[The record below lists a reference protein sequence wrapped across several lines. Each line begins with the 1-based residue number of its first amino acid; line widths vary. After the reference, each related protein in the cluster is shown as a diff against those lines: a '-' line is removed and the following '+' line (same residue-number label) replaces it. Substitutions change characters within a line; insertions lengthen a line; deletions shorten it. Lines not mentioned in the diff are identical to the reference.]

1 MQRYYNFFRKAK
13 NSQKYTCSC
22 PDRFYLAFV
31 FHQASQSYIVFLKYA
46 TITRNNQ
53 LFVGEKTLVLCRC
66 RTSLKAIAPKY
77 HPFAS
82 HPCQPK
88 NGTYL
93 GLTWD
98 LLGTHLPMRAYG
110 IVKCDSPWTAMQ
122 SYCFTKNWSTVLS
135 IKELL
140 QKNDILLSV
149 NC

>member
-1 MQRYYNFFRKAK
+1 MFQLTGKQSSVTIKQLITLQRYYNFFRKAK

-31 FHQASQSYIVFLKYA
+31 SYRASQSYIVFLKYA

-110 IVKCDSPWTAMQ
+110 IVKCDSP
-122 SYCFTKNWSTVLS
+122 
-135 IKELL
+135 
-140 QKNDILLSV
+140 
-149 NC
+149 

>member
-1 MQRYYNFFRKAK
+1 MHHNYAFLWVLLLVQGNEIRFYRGMKLGFIEERYYNFFRKAK

-110 IVKCDSPWTAMQ
+110 IVK
-122 SYCFTKNWSTVLS
+122 
-135 IKELL
+135 
-140 QKNDILLSV
+140 
-149 NC
+149 

>member
-1 MQRYYNFFRKAK
+1 MHQNYAFLWVLLLVQGNEIRFYRGMKLGFIEERYYNFFRKAK
-13 NSQKYTCSC
+13 NSQKNTCSG

-53 LFVGEKTLVLCRC
+53 LFFGEKTLVLCRC

-98 LLGTHLPMRAYG
+98 LLGTYLGLTCLCAR
-110 IVKCDSPWTAMQ
+110 T
-122 SYCFTKNWSTVLS
+122 
-135 IKELL
+135 E
-140 QKNDILLSV
+140 
-149 NC
+149 